1 MPRSTGS
8 AELLQ
13 KILVPLDGSRLG
25 ESAVGYVERAADP
38 SRTEIILLQVVAP
51 VGVGKVIREG
61 ESSAYR
67 GHALR
72 RMRAERYLETLR
84 KRLGRRGLRARA
96 VVRSGDPAEEIL
108 DCAAAER
115 VTLIAMSTHGRTGL
129 RRVLFGSV
137 AEAVLRKSSLPILLA
152 RAGAGQGTAKKPS

>member
-1 MPRSTGS
+1 MPPGEPNAEERSHAKEHGEW
-8 AELLQ
+8 AVLLK

-51 VGVGKVIREG
+51 VGAGEGIREG

-84 KRLGRRGLRARA
+84 KRLGRRGL
-96 VVRSGDPAEEIL
+96 GAE
-108 DCAAAER
+108 AG
-115 VTLIAMSTHGRTGL
+115 GRLAKMAPGHEEL
-129 RRVLFGSV
+129 L
-137 AEAVLRKSSLPILLA
+137 ENPAVLRQAIHLPLA
-152 RAGAGQGTAKKPS
+152 GVNERLG